1 MPRMKRAAS
10 TPPRA
15 GDEPATVKAP
25 RTRPP
30 PDDERPPLA
39 ERDVE
44 EYLERFELGVK
55 KKGGNG
61 KRHTPDRK
69 LIASLRDAASQRS
82 CCEVDDEVEE
92 ESEAAACCKAAHDV
106 INAYGV
112 GRIFVH
118 LNPKASNK
126 LKDIVAHLQKR
137 WPVLQSLS
145 LRDGKALDAE
155 VAALVDVIAQFGAGK
170 FCKDGK
176 GGKKSASRRSP
187 CAASKLLAV
196 LGRPVPIYDS
206 LARKA
211 LGLPGN
217 VTYEAFYVRWMES
230 YEPLRGA
237 YEAAV
242 AARWDRVAAAGVD
255 VTPEYICVRAHDV
268 RLMGLALGGL

>member
-1 MPRMKRAAS
+1 MKRAAS

-30 PDDERPPLA
+30 LADE
-39 ERDVE
+39 EGDVE

-61 KRHTPDRK
+61 KRHTPDRE

-82 CCEVDDEVEE
+82 CCEVDDEVDE

-106 INAYGV
+106 INAYAV

-137 WPVLQSLS
+137 WPVLQALS
-145 LRDGKALDAE
+145 LRDGKALDAA
-155 VAALVDVIAQFGAGK
+155 VTALINVIAEFSQENP
-170 FCKDGK
+170 
-176 GGKKSASRRSP
+176 RRSP

-211 LGLPGN
+211 LGVPAN
-217 VTYEAFYVRWMES
+217 ATYEDFYARWMES

-255 VTPEYICVRAHDV
+255 VTSEYICVRAHDV
-268 RLMGLALGGL
+268 RLMGLGE